1 MAYGDPRPRDW
12 EAVLSIE
19 LTERRSTVVT
29 LAAWLWV
36 IAMTLAYLAQFAG
49 YVRPILTLL
58 G

>member
-1 MAYGDPRPRDW
+1 M
-12 EAVLSIE
+12 SIE

-36 IAMTLAYLAQFAG
+36 IAMTFAYLAQFAG